1 MPVCSRRN
9 LDLAKA
15 RPAQMI
21 FITTSRYAAEFVI
34 RKLLQKYS
42 TKKTSKAYDLV
53 DCLEGMKNTEM
64 DDLEPAL
71 KKSKKWIETTD
82 IIGSEVYATSITV
95 HIDSLNW
102 LNVHVTQY

>member
-1 MPVCSRRN
+1 
-9 LDLAKA
+9 
-15 RPAQMI
+15 MI
-21 FITTSRYAAEFVI
+21 GMLQGLLII

-53 DCLEGMKNTEM
+53 DCLEGMKNTQM

-95 HIDSLNW
+95 HIDSLNR